1 MTDQPADYDSPWK
14 EAISRYFPPF
24 MEFFFPQAYAN
35 INWERGYEFLDT
47 ELMQVVREAEL
58 GKRWVD
64 KLVKVW
70 RINGSETWVLVHIEI
85 QSQVQSGFAQR
96 MYVYSYRLFDYYER
110 QVASL
115 AVLADD
121 QESWRPQEYSY
132 EIWGCRVS
140 LEFPVVKLWD
150 YLDQWD
156 ILEQSPNPFAVLVM
170 AHLKTLTTSNKAQ
183 ERLQWKL
190 NLVKGLYQRG
200 YSRQDILEIFRLI
213 DWMMSLPKDLQRG
226 FKQEILRYE
235 EENQM
240 PYITSIEQL
249 AIEEG
254 REQGL
259 QQGLQQGIIQNARQS
274 LIDVLETRFQE
285 VPSPLVELI
294 NQIEYPS
301 LLNNMLKRAITI
313 DSLAEFQEA
322 SEQLAFEEGIQQGRL
337 QGARENLIT
346 ILETRLGELPSSLI
360 DLINQ
365 IESYS
370 LLMTLHQRAITIGS
384 VAEFQEMLAQS
395 ISQSAD
401 G

>member
-1 MTDQPADYDSPWK
+1 
-14 EAISRYFPPF
+14 
-24 MEFFFPQAYAN
+24 
-35 INWERGYEFLDT
+35 
-47 ELMQVVREAEL
+47 
-58 GKRWVD
+58 
-64 KLVKVW
+64 
-70 RINGSETWVLVHIEI
+70 
-85 QSQVQSGFAQR
+85 

-110 QVASL
+110 HVASL

-150 YLDQWD
+150 YLDEWD
-156 ILEQSPNPFAVLVM
+156 VLEQSPNPFAVLVM

-190 NLVKGLYQRG
+190 SLVKGLYQRG

-226 FKQEILRYE
+226 FKQEILLYE

-254 REQGL
+254 MERGR
-259 QQGLQQGIIQNARQS
+259 QQGLQQGIIQNARQN

-301 LLNNMLKRAITI
+301 SLNNMLKRAITI
-313 DSLAEFQEA
+313 GSIAEFQEA
-322 SEQLAFEEGIQQGRL
+322 SEQLAFEEGLQQGRL

-346 ILETRLGELPSSLI
+346 ILETRFGELPSSLI
-360 DLINQ
+360 DSINH

-384 VAEFQEMLAQS
+384 VAEFQEMLAQL
-395 ISQSAD
+395 ISQSAE